1 MPFTGEFAV
10 VLFPL
15 PLLVFP
21 LLLMVFVML
30 LLVIHDSF
38 LHFKLGRG
46 NNRAILHSESRAK
59 RGQG

>member
-15 PLLVFP
+15 PLLVLP
-21 LLLMVFVML
+21 LLLVVFVML

-38 LHFKLGRG
+38 LCLKPGRE
-46 NNRAILHSESRAK
+46 NNRAILHSERRAEG
-59 RGQG
+59 GQG